1 MQAAAVMRF
10 ALVAVVAVTLT
21 QGLAI
26 HDPVTHLQPLHLPTN
41 YFHPPCTQLAA
52 PQAEDATL
60 ANPHPYANAD
70 QYQNEA
76 GQSLGESSKQQ
87 ADTAATTVTDS
98 LSSGTLR
105 AHFIAGSVARNR
117 VRRHVRQ

>member
-1 MQAAAVMRF
+1 MRAAVMRF

-26 HDPVTHLQPLHLPTN
+26 HDPVTHLQSLHLHIN
-41 YFHPPCTQLAA
+41 YFHPPCISTRCAL
-52 PQAEDATL
+52 QAEDATL

-76 GQSLGESSKQQ
+76 SQTLGESSKQQ
-87 ADTAATTVTDS
+87 AGTAATTVTDS
-98 LSSGTLR
+98 L
-105 AHFIAGSVARNR
+105 F
-117 VRRHVRQ
+117 